1 MRDASAQARL
11 SMTKSTTFVVDRR
24 PLFCYIEWRKGG
36 RSFMEDWALPEID
49 LELCTRC
56 GNCVEQCPTGAVE
69 MGTDG
74 PFIARVA
81 DCSYCALCD
90 ALCPQGA
97 ITCTYEIVWGAE
109 DGE

>member
-1 MRDASAQARL
+1 
-11 SMTKSTTFVVDRR
+11 
-24 PLFCYIEWRKGG
+24 
-36 RSFMEDWALPEID
+36 
-49 LELCTRC
+49 
-56 GNCVEQCPTGAVE
+56 

-81 DCSYCALCD
+81 DCTYCALCD

-97 ITCTYEIVWGAE
+97 ITCTYEIVWGTE